1 MNKEFLDKE
10 TFPRKVLPYPDEAE
24 AVERVKKKSSQKYIK
39 SQHSRTS
46 LIIFLQSPLCNCK
59 STNVQVT

>member
-24 AVERVKKKSSQKYIK
+24 AVERVKKNQAKNKSKVNIQEL
-39 SQHSRTS
+39 H
-46 LIIFLQSPLCNCK
+46 
-59 STNVQVT
+59 